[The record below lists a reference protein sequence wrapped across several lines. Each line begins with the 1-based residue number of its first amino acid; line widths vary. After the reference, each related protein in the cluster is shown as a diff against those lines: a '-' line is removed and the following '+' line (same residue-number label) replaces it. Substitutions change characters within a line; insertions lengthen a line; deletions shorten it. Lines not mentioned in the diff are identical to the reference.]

1 MASLW
6 LGPPREG
13 LRPWVFHKEHVR
25 TAKVKKE
32 KVSHL
37 LSLSDQLNK
46 CGRGK
51 ESHLQLFPEATVLTT
66 STHGFPQC
74 GASETCPPHKKPLW
88 NDGFR
93 ALYRLRSDPYVFT
106 CFSVIFVSSLSV
118 KLSL

>member
-13 LRPWVFHKEHVR
+13 LRPWVFHKEYVR
-25 TAKVKKE
+25 MAKVKK

-46 CGRGK
+46 CGREK

-66 STHGFPQC
+66 STHCFPQC
-74 GASETCPPHKKPLW
+74 GASETCPPTKSP
-88 NDGFR
+88 
-93 ALYRLRSDPYVFT
+93 
-106 CFSVIFVSSLSV
+106 FVMMASGPRMACILIPTSSLV
-118 KLSL
+118 LA

>member
-46 CGRGK
+46 CGQRK

-66 STHGFPQC
+66 STHGFPQR
-74 GASETCPPHKKPLW
+74 GASETCPPTKI
-88 NDGFR
+88 
-93 ALYRLRSDPYVFT
+93 PYEMMASGPHIT
-106 CFSVIFVSSLSV
+106 CVLIPTSSLV
-118 KLSL
+118 LV

>member
-6 LGPPREG
+6 LGLPREG
-13 LRPWVFHKEHVR
+13 LLPWVFHEEHVH

-51 ESHLQLFPEATVLTT
+51 EST

-74 GASETCPPHKKPLW
+74 GASETCPTTK
-88 NDGFR
+88 R
-93 ALYRLRSDPYVFT
+93 PYGMMT
-106 CFSVIFVSSLSV
+106 SGPRMACILIPTSSLV
-118 KLSL
+118 LA